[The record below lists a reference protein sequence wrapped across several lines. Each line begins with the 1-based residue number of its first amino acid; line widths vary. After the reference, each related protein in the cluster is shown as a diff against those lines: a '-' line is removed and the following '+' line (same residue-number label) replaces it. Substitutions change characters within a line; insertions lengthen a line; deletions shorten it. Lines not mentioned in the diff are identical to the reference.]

1 MSLDEM
7 PTFSKSAYTTK
18 TYDPMGYCDPRS
30 PGALLMGHPAHP
42 GDCRVVVGAGSI
54 HLADVARQM
63 GEAKLP
69 PHQPKPHQPK
79 EPAMRIVKVYIADP
93 NENLPLTKRVLYSG
107 AEQLTDLTDQEL
119 FFEIDLKALLK
130 GHNDT
135 RILTVDKKASERA
148 HSNVYL
154 EPVRVRDLKMV
165 VVDVATF

>member
-7 PTFSKSAYTTK
+7 PTLSKSAYATK

-30 PGALLMGHPAHP
+30 PSALLMGHP
-42 GDCRVVVGAGSI
+42 GDCRVVVGAGSF
-54 HLADVARQM
+54 HLADAARQM

-69 PHQPKPHQPK
+69 PHQPKTHQPK
-79 EPAMRIVKVYIADP
+79 EPTMRIVKVYIADP

-119 FFEIDLKALLK
+119 FFEIDLKSLLA
-130 GHNDT
+130 GHNAERSVT
-135 RILTVDKKASERA
+135 LDKKASERA